1 MTEQSAGMTD
11 LDARLDLTV
20 VNAVA
25 TVTIT
30 NPAKRNAMT
39 AAMWRDLPPLL
50 DRLAADPAV
59 RVVVLTG
66 AGAHFCAGA
75 DLTDLTELRDNGGG
89 SLTTVAEAHLAAFPK
104 PTIAR
109 ISGYCVGGGCQL
121 AVACDLRFAGSDALI
136 GVPPAKLGIVY
147 PAATTRRLVELIGP
161 SAAKF
166 LLFSADPVDAAR
178 AAAIGL
184 VDEIVPAAGLAD
196 RVAAFAATVASRSQL
211 TIAAA
216 KEIVAMAGRGGVDA
230 DRMAY
235 WHREAVTGPD
245 AAEGVAAFAERRAP
259 EFTWSWEK
267 A

>member
-1 MTEQSAGMTD
+1 MP
-11 LDARLDLTV
+11 RLDLSIDG
-20 VNAVA
+20 AVA

-39 AAMWRDLPPLL
+39 VGMWRALPSLL
-50 DRLAADPAV
+50 DRLAADAAV

-66 AGAHFCAGA
+66 AGDHFCAGA
-75 DLTDLTELRDNGGG
+75 DLADLTELRDNGGG
-89 SLTTVAEAHLAAFPK
+89 SLTTVAEGHLAAFPK

-121 AVACDLRFAGSDALI
+121 AVACDLRFAAAGALI

-147 PAATTRRLVELIGP
+147 PAATTRRLVELVGP

-178 AAAIGL
+178 AAAMGL
-184 VDEIVPAAGLAD
+184 VDEVVPDDALAE
-196 RVAAFAATVASRSQL
+196 RVAGFAATVASRSQL

-216 KEIVAMAGRGGVDA
+216 KEIVAMAVRGDLDA
-230 DRMAY
+230 DRGTDRLAY
-235 WHREAVTGPD
+235 WHRQAADGPD
-245 AAEGVAAFAERRAP
+245 AAEGVAAFAERRPAA
-259 EFTWSWEK
+259 FTWRWET